1 MLSVVVLTVLT
12 AIYAVAI
19 LTFTVGIIRTHRHK
33 GSATPYVSVVIPMRN
48 EEEFLQRTL
57 DALAAQEYAGQY
69 EIICVNDRSTDSTG
83 KILDDF
89 VATHGDKFRAIHLDP
104 NLPKVES
111 P

>member
-48 EEEFLQRTL
+48 E
-57 DALAAQEYAGQY
+57 
-69 EIICVNDRSTDSTG
+69 
-83 KILDDF
+83 
-89 VATHGDKFRAIHLDP
+89 
-104 NLPKVES
+104 
-111 P
+111 